1 VLCRNESLP
10 NVWMETEM
18 GLNDAAHKKKR
29 ELKTKQTGRGIE
41 KEKQRLLD
49 WICFL

>member
-1 VLCRNESLP
+1 MMQL
-10 NVWMETEM
+10 T
-18 GLNDAAHKKKR
+18 KKKKKKV
-29 ELKTKQTGRGIE
+29 ETKQTGRGIE